1 MSPGIAVNGQD
12 LLQAKSIQMVTIG
25 VVKRISQ
32 ICGNLQACKV
42 QREGSLQA
50 LLQRLLLNNPSQKA
64 IRFQISSDF
73 WISSDLSSFRLK
85 ITKDLFSQK
94 LDVI

>member
-25 VVKRISQ
+25 IVKRISH
-32 ICGNLQACKV
+32 ICGNVQACKV

-50 LLQRLLLNNPSQKA
+50 LLQRLLLNNPSQ
-64 IRFQISSDF
+64 RLSDFRYHQISGYHQIYLAS
-73 WISSDLSSFRLK
+73 
-85 ITKDLFSQK
+85 
-94 LDVI
+94 V